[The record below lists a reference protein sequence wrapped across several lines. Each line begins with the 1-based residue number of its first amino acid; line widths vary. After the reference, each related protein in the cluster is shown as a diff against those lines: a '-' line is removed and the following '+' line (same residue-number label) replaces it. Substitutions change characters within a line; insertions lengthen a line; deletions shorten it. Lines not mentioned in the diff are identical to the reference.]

1 MTTDEQRKQ
10 WIDKAYSV
18 GVDRANM
25 AASWTYDGNSDVEER
40 ARVLAMLRAGDP
52 VAHDYLPRRPD
63 LSGEFAE
70 ELTPQRLACDIV
82 GDALDGISDEAEL
95 IDELSNAH
103 DEGVDDTFEQ
113 ACEIELIEFCEPET
127 DYTVVWTIELSARTP
142 KAAAE
147 KALAIQRDPKTM
159 ATVFEVDGEQIDLSL
174 SDADEPYL

>member
-63 LSGEFAE
+63 LSGEFADA
-70 ELTPQRLACDIV
+70 LTPLSLVEEFDSLTCAF
-82 GDALDGISDEAEL
+82 GPDGL
-95 IDELSNAH
+95 IDL
-103 DEGVDDTFEQ
+103 
-113 ACEIELIEFCEPET
+113 ET
-127 DYTVVWTIELSARTP
+127 MPDYG
-142 KAAAE
+142 
-147 KALAIQRDPKTM
+147 
-159 ATVFEVDGEQIDLSL
+159 GEWDNE
-174 SDADEPYL
+174 ADENVIESVTLTYDFFDLVQ